1 MHFIIDSDREMECN
15 FGEYWS
21 HDGTVIIN
29 LANVDSIYE
38 LISTILHEELHRC
51 IEETGQVTSE
61 KQDHYIIPRL
71 LF

>member
-1 MHFIIDSDREMECN
+1 MHFIIEPDQETDCT

-21 HDGTVIIN
+21 HDGTVTIN
-29 LANVDSIYE
+29 LALIDSPYE

-51 IEETGQVTSE
+51 IEETGEVTSE

>member
-1 MHFIIDSDREMECN
+1 MHFIIEPDQEMNCN

-21 HDGTVIIN
+21 HDGTIILN
-29 LANVDSIYE
+29 LALIDSPYE
-38 LISTILHEELHRC
+38 LISTILHEILHRV
-51 IEETGQVTSE
+51 IEETGEITSE

>member
-1 MHFIIDSDREMECN
+1 MHFIIESEREMDCN

-21 HDGTVIIN
+21 HDGTVTIN
-29 LANVDSIYE
+29 LALIDSPYE

-51 IEETGQVTSE
+51 IEETGEVTSE

>member
-21 HDGTVIIN
+21 HDGVVIIN
-29 LANVDSIYE
+29 LANMDSIYE

-51 IEETGQVTSE
+51 IEETGEVTSE

>member
-1 MHFIIDSDREMECN
+1 MHFIIEPERETDCN

-21 HDGTVIIN
+21 HDGTVIVN
-29 LANVDSIYE
+29 LALSDSYYS

-51 IEETGQVTSE
+51 IEETGWITTE

>member
-61 KQDHYIIPRL
+61 KQDHYIIPRM